1 MRINK
6 ISLILLLLFFII
18 SFFLSPGWCD
28 GVKNSVKTDILA
40 QGVINLD
47 VPYQPPGTEDNVL
60 KLIQAGDKDKLDM
73 LLKNEPELLENRDHK
88 GKTPLIIACEMD
100 QIQIAKLLTEKGANV
115 RARDREGLT
124 PLHYAALCNN
134 KELMELLLS
143 RGAEIN
149 SRDNKGKTPG
159 MVTAEK
165 GNKEA
170 ASYLRFWKVNRI
182 IDKLSNI
189 AWGPLTIILLL
200 GAGLYFTII
209 LKFLQVRAFPHAIEL
224 ISGKYDDPEHKGEV
238 SHFQALSAAL
248 SATVGTGNIAGVATA
263 IALGGPGAVFWMW
276 MVAVVG
282 MLLKYSESLLAQKF
296 RVINEDG
303 SVSGGPMYYLEKGLG
318 QKTMGILF
326 AIFTV
331 IASFGI
337 GNMVQANS
345 VAAPLSAFFTPKDA
359 GPEFQGNIKWII
371 GLILA
376 VLTAAVIIGGIKRIG
391 SFASKIVPFMCIIYV
406 VGAMYILITNF
417 HNLGDA
423 FQLILK
429 YAFTPASAV
438 GGFAGSTVMFTIRM
452 GVARALFSSEAGLGS
467 SPIAHSAAR
476 TDEPVRE
483 GLVAMLEPFIDT
495 IVICSMT
502 ALVIISTGVWN
513 NGQTSSPLTVTAFRT
528 GLKAAPMIGEYI
540 VTFGL
545 VFFAFSTLVSWSYY
559 GDRSAEYLMG
569 QKAVNIYR
577 WVYVCLIP
585 VGAAMK
591 IDLVWNISDIF
602 NALMAFP
609 NLIGILGLS
618 GVVLTMT
625 NDYFKRKPELEK
637 KFLKKQNN
645 VE

>member
-6 ISLILLLLFFII
+6 TAAFLLLLFVMVT
-18 SFFLSPGWCD
+18 FLQVPGWCD
-28 GVKNSVKTDILA
+28 GIENSGKSEILA
-40 QGVINLD
+40 QGIINLD
-47 VPYQPPGTEDNVL
+47 VPFQPPGDENDIFL
-60 KLIQAGDKDKLDM
+60 LIKAGNKDKLEM
-73 LLKNEPELLENRDHK
+73 LLKREPDLLESR
-88 GKTPLIIACEMD
+88 GSYGRTPLHMACEMD
-100 QIQIAKLLTEKGANV
+100 QVEIAKFLVEKGANV
-115 RARDREGLT
+115 RSRDRQGLT
-124 PLHYAALCNN
+124 PLHYAAFCND
-134 KELMELLLS
+134 KALMSLLLS
-143 RGAEIN
+143 KGAEIN
-149 SRDNKGKTPG
+149 ARDGKGKTPR
-159 MVTAEK
+159 MIAAEK

-170 ASYLRFWKVNRI
+170 EHYLKFWTINNIVGN
-182 IDKLSNI
+182 LGNI

-238 SHFQALSAAL
+238 SHFQALSTAL

-345 VAAPLSAFFTPKDA
+345 VAAPLSAFFTPKGA

-391 SFASKIVPFMCIIYV
+391 SFASKIVPFMCLIYV
-406 VGAMYILITNF
+406 AGAMYILITNF
-417 HNLGDA
+417 HSLGDA

-429 YAFTPASAV
+429 HAFTPASAV

-513 NGQTSSPLTVTAFRT
+513 NGQTSSPLTVTAFKT

-559 GDRSAEYLMG
+559 GDRSAQYLLG
-569 QKAVNIYR
+569 QKAVNVYR

-618 GVVLTMT
+618 GVVLAMT

-645 VE
+645 V

>member
-6 ISLILLLLFFII
+6 TAIILFLIFFALALLQV
-18 SFFLSPGWCD
+18 PGWCD
-28 GVKNSVKTDILA
+28 GVENSVETETLA

-47 VPYQPPGTEDNVL
+47 VPYQPPGTENNVL
-60 KLIQAGDKDKLDM
+60 LLIKAGDKEKLEA
-73 LLKNEPELLENRDHK
+73 LLKKEPELLENRDRH
-88 GKTPLIIACEMD
+88 GKTPLHAACELG
-100 QIQIAKLLTEKGANV
+100 QAEIAGLLIDKGANV
-115 RARDREGLT
+115 RSRDREGLT
-124 PLHYAALCNN
+124 PLHYAAFSNN
-134 KELMELLLS
+134 KELMGVLLKK
-143 RGAEIN
+143 GAELN
-149 SRDNKGKTPG
+149 ARDNKGRTPS
-159 MVTAEK
+159 MIAAEK
-165 GNKEA
+165 GDKETVT
-170 ASYLRFWKVNRI
+170 YLRFWNMNRF
-182 IDKLSNI
+182 IDNMSNI

-209 LKFLQVRAFPHAIEL
+209 LKFLQFRAFPHAIAL
-224 ISGKYDDPEHKGEV
+224 VTGKYDDPEHKGEV
-238 SHFQALSAAL
+238 THFQALSAAL

-296 RVINEDG
+296 RIVNEDG

-318 QKTMGILF
+318 QKTMGVLF
-326 AIFTV
+326 AVFTV

-345 VAAPLSAFFTPKDA
+345 VAAPLSAFFTPKEA
-359 GPEFQGNIKWII
+359 GPDFQGNIKWVI

-376 VLTAAVIIGGIKRIG
+376 ILTAAVIIGGIKRIG
-391 SFASKIVPFMCIIYV
+391 SFASKIVPFMCIVYV
-406 VGAMYILITNF
+406 AGALYILISNF
-417 HNLGDA
+417 NTLGDA
-423 FQLILK
+423 FKLILQ
-429 YAFTPASAV
+429 YAFTPTSAV

-495 IVICSMT
+495 LVICSMT

-513 NGQTSSPLTVTAFRT
+513 NGQTSSPLTVTAFKT

-569 QKAVNIYR
+569 PKAVTLYR
-577 WVYVCLIP
+577 WVYVALIP
-585 VGAAMK
+585 IGAAMK

-618 GVVLTMT
+618 GVVLSMT
-625 NDYFKRKPELEK
+625 NDYFKRKPELDK
-637 KFLKKQNN
+637 KILKKS
-645 VE
+645 E